1 MQNTEAD
8 IQIIKSGHETKR
20 EIQQKSGVSNDKTV
34 NNKQLGFSGT
44 KIYLLSQSLL
54 SSDGLQTISIIKRK
68 NKGRVCQIK

>member
-34 NNKQLGFSGT
+34 NNKQLGFM
-44 KIYLLSQSLL
+44 ISQRHASLG
-54 SSDGLQTISIIKRK
+54 SQEVTS
-68 NKGRVCQIK
+68 